1 MITCGQLAP
10 SLAGT
15 VGRRLRN
22 GITMAGSFGGER
34 EALRRGR
41 RAGRPSSGGERV
53 AERRA
58 VSGAGPCRCCA
69 GGPATG
75 SSQRQTRHGP
85 PTSGRWYS
93 GTVRAARSEEH
104 TSEIQSRGDVVCRRL
119 LEKKYTTCALRI

>member
-75 SSQRQTRHGP
+75 SSQRQP
-85 PTSGRWYS
+85 
-93 GTVRAARSEEH
+93 RSEEH
-104 TSEIQSRGDVVCRRL
+104 TSELPSRGQLVCRLL
-119 LEKKYTTCALRI
+119 LEKKKQKREGSRGRSERVSGME